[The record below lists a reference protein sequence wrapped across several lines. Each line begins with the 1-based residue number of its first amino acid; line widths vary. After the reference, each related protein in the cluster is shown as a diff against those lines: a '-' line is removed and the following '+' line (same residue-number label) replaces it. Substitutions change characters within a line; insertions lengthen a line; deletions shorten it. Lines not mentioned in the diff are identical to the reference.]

1 MLRVQEPLLK
11 GTLRGDQLEI
21 TASGSWTAVYAGE
34 LEPLVDY
41 VGRDGGPVH
50 AVVIDMGR
58 VERFDTFGAWL
69 LERLVREWRDAGC
82 DPHVVN
88 LSDNYRILAE
98 EVHHA
103 NLTPP
108 PVPKNESAF
117 VTTLELTGRAMVD
130 VGHDLIRIVRMLG
143 EVAIVTGRIVAQ
155 PKRFRITSVIYQL
168 ERVGWRAVP
177 IILLICFL
185 VGCILAQQ
193 GLFNFRRFGAEVY
206 VVDMIGILV
215 LRELGVLIV
224 SIMVAGRSGSAYTA
238 ELGSMR
244 MREEIDALQTMGFD
258 PTEILVLPR
267 ILALVI
273 SVPLLTFLGS
283 MSALYGGAL
292 VAWGYGNVNPD
303 IFLSRLK
310 EAIDF
315 HTFLVGMLKAPFM
328 ALIIGVVACVE
339 GYAVQGSAES
349 LGLHTTSSVVKS
361 IFLVIVLDGFFAI
374 FFAAVGM

>member
-1 MLRVQEPLLK
+1 MPVKQSLI
-11 GTLRGDQLEI
+11 RGVRRGGDHLEI
-21 TASGSWTAVYAGE
+21 TASGSWTAVNAGV
-34 LEPLVDY
+34 LEPLIDRI
-41 VGRDGGPVH
+41 GRKGGPVRS
-50 AVVIDMGR
+50 VIIDMR
-58 VERFDTFGAWL
+58 QVERFDTFGAWL
-69 LERLVREWRDAGC
+69 LERLVRRWKETGC
-82 DPHVVN
+82 ELRVVD
-88 LSDNYRILAE
+88 LSEIHQVLAE
-98 EVHHA
+98 EVRHT
-103 NLTPP
+103 NLAPP
-108 PVPKNESAF
+108 AVARREIAF
-117 VTTLELTGRAMVD
+117 VTTLELIGRTMVG
-130 VGHDLIRIVRMLG
+130 VVYDLIRIVQILG
-143 EVAIVTGRIVAQ
+143 EVAVVTGRIIAR
-155 PKRFRITSVIYQL
+155 PRRLRLTSVVYQL

-177 IILLICFL
+177 IIVLMTFLI
-185 VGCILAQQ
+185 GCILAQQ

-215 LRELGVLIV
+215 LRELGVLVV

-273 SVPLLTFLGS
+273 AVPLLTFLGS
-283 MSALYGGAL
+283 ISALYGGAL
-292 VAWGYGNVNPD
+292 VAWGYGSVNPD

-310 EAIDF
+310 EAIDLN
-315 HTFLVGMLKAPFM
+315 TFLVGMLKAPFM
-328 ALIIGVVACVE
+328 ALIVGVVACVE

-349 LGLHTTSSVVKS
+349 LGLHTTASVVKS